1 MKLML
6 GQGMRLV
13 IAGVIVGLTGA
24 WAITRAMGKLLIG
37 ISSTDPLSYGIATLL
52 LAAIALWACY
62 IPARRA
68 ARVDPLVALRHE

>member
-1 MKLML
+1 MKMML
-6 GQGMRLV
+6 GQGVRLV
-13 IAGVIVGLTGA
+13 AAGVIFGLAGA
-24 WAITRAMGKLLIG
+24 WAIMRAMGKLLIG

-68 ARVDPLVALRHE
+68 ARVDPLVALRYE